1 MRKTFGT
8 PLPGFSSEHLRGHL
22 IVLEGADG
30 SGRTTEVALLRDWL
44 EIRGHP
50 VVDTGLRR
58 STLVGPEIDRA
69 KQGHTLSA
77 TTMALFYAADF
88 ADQLENK
95 ILPSLAAGSTVL
107 ADRYVYTLM
116 ARAVV
121 RGATRD
127 WANKLYGFAIEP
139 DLTVFLD
146 ARPEI
151 LLHRAIGR
159 YGSLDY
165 WESGMDLSLSR
176 DRFESFFRY
185 QERLRAEFDWMA
197 DHFGFHRVD
206 ANRDPESVHRDV
218 VRVVAPLYE
227 DAEAEGRRKTRVSPR
242 PTPATST
249 ADASAPIP
257 AARPTAPAVSAP
269 RGGPRR
275 PASGEAR

>member
-1 MRKTFGT
+1 MRKTFGS
-8 PLPGFSSEHLRGHL
+8 PPPGFSSEHLRGHL

-30 SGRTTEVALLRDWL
+30 SGRTTEVGMLRDWL
-44 EIRGHP
+44 EIQGHP

-127 WANKLYGFAIEP
+127 WANRLYGFAVVP
-139 DLTVFLD
+139 DLTVILD

-185 QERLRAEFDWMA
+185 QERLKAEFDWMS
-197 DHFGFHRVD
+197 DHYGFHRVD
-206 ANRDPESVHRDV
+206 ANRDPQSVHRDV
-218 VRVVAPLYE
+218 VRWVAPLYSE
-227 DAEAEGRRKTRVSPR
+227 SDTGELDSGTVTAHASLARSTGGASSPTR
-242 PTPATST
+242 
-249 ADASAPIP
+249 
-257 AARPTAPAVSAP
+257 AARPKAPPAPAPRSA
-269 RGGPRR
+269 RR
-275 PASGEAR
+275 PPASDGSG

>member
-1 MRKTFGT
+1 MRKTFGA
-8 PLPGFSSEHLRGHL
+8 PPPGFSSEHLRGHL

-30 SGRTTEVALLRDWL
+30 SGRTTEVELLRDWL

-116 ARAVV
+116 ARAIV

-127 WANKLYGFAIEP
+127 WASKLYGFAIVP
-139 DLTVFLD
+139 DLTVLLE

-151 LLHRAIGR
+151 LLHRAIGK

-165 WESGMDLSLSR
+165 WESGMDMSLSR

-185 QERLRAEFDWMA
+185 QERLHAEFEWMTE
-197 DHFGFHRVD
+197 HYGFQVVD
-206 ANRDPESVHRDV
+206 ADRDPASVHKDV
-218 VRVVAPLYE
+218 IRSVSPLYE
-227 DAEAEGRRKTRVSPR
+227 DGHDGEHELAHR
-242 PTPATST
+242 PATASRGRSV
-249 ADASAPIP
+249 APASAPTP
-257 AARPTAPAVSAP
+257 GAPPTAPPAAVP
-269 RGGPRR
+269 RSSRR
-275 PASGEAR
+275 PPA

>member
-1 MRKTFGT
+1 MRKTYGS
-8 PLPGFSSEHLRGHL
+8 PPPGFSSEHLRGHL

-127 WANKLYGFAIEP
+127 WASKLYGFAIIP

-146 ARPEI
+146 AKPEI

-185 QERLRAEFDWMA
+185 QKRLHAEFEWMTE
-197 DHFGFHRVD
+197 HYGFQVVD
-206 ANRDPESVHRDV
+206 ANRDPTSVHRDV
-218 VRVVAPLYE
+218 VRWVAPLYE
-227 DAEAEGRRKTRVSPR
+227 EGHDGDVEAAPAT
-242 PTPATST
+242 PTPSR
-249 ADASAPIP
+249 
-257 AARPTAPAVSAP
+257 ARPVDRASSPTLAAPTTP
-269 RGGPRR
+269 PPGGARRSSQRR
-275 PASGEAR
+275 PS

>member
-1 MRKTFGT
+1 MRKTYGT
-8 PLPGFSSEHLRGHL
+8 PPPGFSSEHLRGHL

-30 SGRTTEVALLRDWL
+30 SGRTTEVALLREWL

-121 RGATRD
+121 RGATRE
-127 WANKLYGFAIEP
+127 WANKLYGFAVIP
-139 DLTVFLD
+139 DLTIFLD

-185 QERLRAEFDWMA
+185 QQLLRSEFSWMS
-197 DHFGFHRVD
+197 DKFGFKTVD
-206 ANRDPESVHRDV
+206 ANRDPTAVHRDV
-218 VRVVAPLYE
+218 VRGVEPIYGVAA
-227 DAEAEGRRKTRVSPR
+227 DDDEGPSSLTGTSRRARRAAAASRSTAAA
-242 PTPATST
+242 PTPA
-249 ADASAPIP
+249 SAG
-257 AARPTAPAVSAP
+257 AGSRSP
-269 RGGPRR
+269 RLRR
-275 PASGEAR
+275 A

>member
-1 MRKTFGT
+1 MRKTFGA
-8 PLPGFSSEHLRGHL
+8 PPPGFSSEHLRGHL

-30 SGRTTEVALLRDWL
+30 SGRTTEVELLRDWL

-116 ARAVV
+116 ARAIV

-127 WANKLYGFAIEP
+127 WASKLYGFAIVP
-139 DLTVFLD
+139 DLTVLLE

-151 LLHRAIGR
+151 LLHRAIGK

-165 WESGMDLSLSR
+165 CESGMDMSLSR

-185 QERLRAEFDWMA
+185 QERLHAEFEWMTE
-197 DHFGFHRVD
+197 HYGFQVVD
-206 ANRDPESVHRDV
+206 ADRDPASVHKDV
-218 VRVVAPLYE
+218 IRHVSPLYE
-227 DAEAEGRRKTRVSPR
+227 EGHDGEHETTPSAARASRAR
-242 PTPATST
+242 PVAP
-249 ADASAPIP
+249 ASAPTRAAPPTVPP
-257 AARPTAPAVSAP
+257 AATP
-269 RGGPRR
+269 RSSRR
-275 PASGEAR
+275 PPGGA

>member
-1 MRKTFGT
+1 VRKTFGA
-8 PLPGFSSEHLRGHL
+8 PPPGFSSEHLRGHL

-30 SGRTTEVALLRDWL
+30 SGRTTEVEQLRDWL

-58 STLVGPEIDRA
+58 SALVGPEIERA

-121 RGATRD
+121 RGATRE
-127 WANKLYGFAIEP
+127 WASRLYGFAIIP

-151 LLHRAIGR
+151 LLHRAIGK

-165 WESGMDLSLSR
+165 WESGMDMSLSR

-185 QERLRAEFDWMA
+185 QERLRAEFEWMREHYGFEVVNA
-197 DHFGFHRVD
+197 D
-206 ANRDPESVHRDV
+206 RDPASVHKDV
-218 VRVVAPLYE
+218 IRFVGPLYE
-227 DAEAEGRRKTRVSPR
+227 DGHDGEHETSPR
-242 PTPATST
+242 TRASASRARRAAPSSSPSGAAPPA
-249 ADASAPIP
+249 DPPASAPRS
-257 AARPTAPAVSAP
+257 AR
-269 RGGPRR
+269 RR
-275 PASGEAR
+275 PA

>member
-1 MRKTFGT
+1 MRRTFGS

-30 SGRTTEVALLRDWL
+30 SGRTTEVGLLRDWL

-69 KQGHTLSA
+69 KEGHTLSA

-107 ADRYVYTLM
+107 ADRYTYTLM

-121 RGATRD
+121 RGASRE
-127 WANKLYGFAIEP
+127 WARRLYGFALEP

-151 LLHRAIGR
+151 LLHRAIAR

-185 QERLRAEFDWMA
+185 QDRLRSEFDWMA
-197 DHFGFHRVD
+197 GEYRFQRID
-206 ANRDPESVHRDV
+206 ANREPAAVHREV
-218 VRVVAPLYE
+218 IASVAPIYTDGHDGE
-227 DAEAEGRRKTRVSPR
+227 DPDAPTLRSPPERSADVGSGANRGARPPGSRV
-242 PTPATST
+242 
-249 ADASAPIP
+249 P
-257 AARPTAPAVSAP
+257 AARPT
-269 RGGPRR
+269 RR
-275 PASGEAR
+275 RRA

>member
-1 MRKTFGT
+1 MRRTFGS

-30 SGRTTEVALLRDWL
+30 SGRTTEVGLLRDWL

-69 KQGHTLSA
+69 KQRHTLSA

-107 ADRYVYTLM
+107 ADRYTYTLM

-121 RGATRD
+121 RGASRE
-127 WANKLYGFAIEP
+127 WARRLYGFALEP

-151 LLHRAIGR
+151 LLHRAIAR

-185 QERLRAEFDWMA
+185 QDRLRSEFDWMA
-197 DHFGFHRVD
+197 GEYAFRRID
-206 ANRDPESVHRDV
+206 ANRDPAAVHREV
-218 VRVVAPLYE
+218 IASVAPIYLDGHGGE
-227 DAEAEGRRKTRVSPR
+227 DPDAATLRAP
-242 PTPATST
+242 PARS
-249 ADASAPIP
+249 ADDASVASPTARPPAPRAP
-257 AARPTAPAVSAP
+257 AARS
-269 RGGPRR
+269 RR
-275 PASGEAR
+275 RRRA

>member
-1 MRKTFGT
+1 MRKTFGS
-8 PLPGFSSEHLRGHL
+8 PPPGFSSEHLRGHL

-30 SGRTTEVALLRDWL
+30 SGRTTEVGMLRDWL

-69 KQGHTLSA
+69 KEGHTLSA

-127 WANKLYGFAIEP
+127 WANRLYGFAIVP
-139 DLTVFLD
+139 DFTVFLD

-151 LLHRAIGR
+151 LLHRAIGK

-185 QERLRAEFDWMA
+185 QQLLRAEFSWMSE
-197 DHFGFHRVD
+197 HYGFKAID
-206 ANRDPESVHRDV
+206 ANRDPASVHKDV
-218 VRVVAPLYE
+218 IASVEPLYE
-227 DAEAEGRRKTRVSPR
+227 GSLSTEDDV
-242 PTPATST
+242 PTPK
-249 ADASAPIP
+249 
-257 AARPTAPAVSAP
+257 P
-269 RGGPRR
+269 RRVAPRR
-275 PASGEAR
+275 PRAPASPAPSP

>member
-1 MRKTFGT
+1 MRKTFGA
-8 PLPGFSSEHLRGHL
+8 PPPGFSSEHLRGHL

-30 SGRTTEVALLRDWL
+30 SGRTTEVDLLRDWL

-69 KQGHTLSA
+69 KQGHPLSA

-127 WANKLYGFAIEP
+127 WASKLYGFGIVP

-176 DRFESFFRY
+176 DRFESG
-185 QERLRAEFDWMA
+185 A
-197 DHFGFHRVD
+197 RV
-206 ANRDPESVHRDV
+206 ALFPNHGSRRFKELGSGAVTL
-218 VRVVAPLYE
+218 VAL
-227 DAEAEGRRKTRVSPR
+227 GL
-242 PTPATST
+242 
-249 ADASAPIP
+249 I
-257 AARPTAPAVSAP
+257 
-269 RGGPRR
+269 PRR
-275 PASGEAR
+275 LDPFLSQRILSYKIVDLFNNINIIVRCLSRIRSMTLFEPM

>member
-1 MRKTFGT
+1 MRRTFGA
-8 PLPGFSSEHLRGHL
+8 PPPGFSSEHLRGHL

-30 SGRTTEVALLRDWL
+30 SGRTTEVELLRDWL

-121 RGATRD
+121 RGATRE
-127 WANKLYGFAIEP
+127 WANKLYGFAIVP

-197 DHFGFHRVD
+197 EHHGFHVVD
-206 ANRDPESVHRDV
+206 ANRDPASVHRDV
-218 VRVVAPLYE
+218 VKFVSPLYE
-227 DAEAEGRRKTRVSPR
+227 EADG
-242 PTPATST
+242 
-249 ADASAPIP
+249 D
-257 AARPTAPAVSAP
+257 ARPTASESAVRAPAPRAADGSTPTRADPLTAPGAAAP
-269 RGGPRR
+269 RGAPRR
-275 PASGEAR
+275 RA

>member
-1 MRKTFGT
+1 MRKTFGA
-8 PLPGFSSEHLRGHL
+8 PPPGFSSEHLRGHL

-30 SGRTTEVALLRDWL
+30 SGRTTEVDLLRDWL

-58 STLVGPEIDRA
+58 STLVGPEILRA
-69 KQGHTLSA
+69 KEGHTLSA

-116 ARAVV
+116 ARAIV

-127 WANKLYGFAIEP
+127 WASKLYGFAIVP

-165 WESGMDLSLSR
+165 WESGMDMSLSR

-185 QERLRAEFDWMA
+185 QERLHAEFEWMTE
-197 DHFGFHRVD
+197 HYGFRVVD
-206 ANRDPESVHRDV
+206 ADRDPTTVHKEV
-218 VRVVAPLYE
+218 VRFVGPLYE
-227 DAEAEGRRKTRVSPR
+227 DGHDGEDEAAPHAPRSARARRAAVASS
-242 PTPATST
+242 PTPV
-249 ADASAPIP
+249 AP
-257 AARPTAPAVSAP
+257 PTAPPAAAP
-269 RGGPRR
+269 RSSRR
-275 PASGEAR
+275 PPAGA

>member
-1 MRKTFGT
+1 VRKTYGS
-8 PLPGFSSEHLRGHL
+8 PPPGFSSEHLRGHL

-107 ADRYVYTLM
+107 ADRYVFTLM

-127 WANKLYGFAIEP
+127 WASKLYGFAIVP

-185 QERLRAEFDWMA
+185 QERLHAEFEWMTEHYGFQVVNA
-197 DHFGFHRVD
+197 D
-206 ANRDPESVHRDV
+206 RDPTSVHKDV
-218 VRVVAPLYE
+218 VHSVAPLYE
-227 DAEAEGRRKTRVSPR
+227 DGHDADVASTPPR
-242 PTPATST
+242 PRASRARPAGPASSPTPA
-249 ADASAPIP
+249 AP
-257 AARPTAPAVSAP
+257 PTAPPDAARRSA
-269 RGGPRR
+269 RR
-275 PASGEAR
+275 PPDAA

>member
-30 SGRTTEVALLRDWL
+30 SGRTTEVGLLRDWL

-107 ADRYVYTLM
+107 ADRYTYTLM

-127 WANKLYGFAIEP
+127 WAGKLYGFALVP

-151 LLHRAIGR
+151 LLHRAIAR

-176 DRFESFFRY
+176 DRFESFFAY
-185 QERLRAEFDWMA
+185 QQLLRAEFDWMA
-197 DHFGFHRVD
+197 DAFDFKRVD
-206 ANRDPESVHRDV
+206 ANRDPASVHRDV
-218 VRVVAPLYE
+218 IAHVSPLYDDHDGGE
-227 DAEAEGRRKTRVSPR
+227 VGTVTRSTARAARAAPASGASR
-242 PTPATST
+242 AAPTPPP
-249 ADASAPIP
+249 APA
-257 AARPTAPAVSAP
+257 AARPGTRP
-269 RGGPRR
+269 R
-275 PASGEAR
+275 A